1 MIRIGDFS
9 KLSRVSIKT
18 LRYYDDVNLLKP
30 IHVDEWTGYRYY
42 AFEQLARLHRI
53 LALKDLGFS
62 LAEIAELLDED
73 VSLEQLRGMLR
84 VRQSEAQRRVQEE
97 QERLERIEARLRQIE
112 LEDKMSEYDVVI
124 KQVDPISVACV
135 RDVIPTY
142 SQQGELW
149 EALEG
154 YLSIQRVRPSGPCFT
169 IYFDD
174 GYQDTNID
182 AMVCE
187 PISVDLT
194 ESPRVKVQELPGVES
209 MACTVHHG
217 PFTTIS
223 EAYNAILKWIE
234 DNGYRISGPG
244 REIYLN
250 PANAGSQTDPKTV
263 TEIQFPVEKA

>member
-18 LRYYDDVNLLKP
+18 LRYYDDVDLLSP
-30 IHVDEWTGYRYY
+30 THVDEWTGYRYY

-62 LAEIAELLDED
+62 LAEIIELLDEN

-84 VRQSEAQRRVQEE
+84 VRQSEAQRHVKEE

-124 KQVDPISVACV
+124 KQVEPVSIACV
-135 RDVIPTY
+135 RDTIPTY
-142 SQQGELW
+142 SQQGALW
-149 EALEG
+149 KTLEG
-154 YLSIQRVRPSGPCFT
+154 YLAMHRVRSTGPCFT
-169 IYFDD
+169 IYFDEEYKEAD
-174 GYQDTNID
+174 ID

-187 PISVDLT
+187 PIDVDLP
-194 ESPRVKVQELPGVES
+194 ESFKVKVQELPGVET

-223 EAYNAILKWIE
+223 NAYSAILKWIE
-234 DNGYRISGPG
+234 ENGYRINGPG
-244 REIYLN
+244 REIYLQ
-250 PANAGSQTDPKTV
+250 PAEAGSQTDPQTV
-263 TEIQFPVEKA
+263 TEVQFPVEKL